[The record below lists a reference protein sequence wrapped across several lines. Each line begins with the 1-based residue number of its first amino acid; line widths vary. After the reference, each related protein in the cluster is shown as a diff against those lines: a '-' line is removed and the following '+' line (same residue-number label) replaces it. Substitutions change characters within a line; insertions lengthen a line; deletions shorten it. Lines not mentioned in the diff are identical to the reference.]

1 MSISIWVV
9 MLLGGLLVVLAVCV
23 GMSLD
28 TEKQRRER
36 QRVARERYLIKA
48 EREWLERERRHYADR
63 LREWRQHGS
72 PSPIVHRPD
81 DEDMRY
87 EAPRAPVA

>member
-9 MLLGGLLVVLAVCV
+9 VLLGGVLVVLAVCA

-28 TEKQRRER
+28 TERQRRER
-36 QRVARERYLIKA
+36 QRVAQERYLMRA
-48 EREWLERERRHYADR
+48 EREWLERERQEYAGR
-63 LREWRQHGS
+63 LRHRRGQGK

-81 DEDMRY
+81 DEDSHF
-87 EAPRAPVA
+87 EAPSAPVP